1 MKCCNNKNQDKVLSK
16 PKKKQGFWM
25 GLVYGLVPHIGCI
38 AFIVFTV
45 LGVTA
50 ATSLFKPLLMN
61 RYFFHILV
69 GLSIVF
75 ATISAFFYFKKQGF
89 ITFSKTD
96 GALDFGFLP
105 SGIKRKWKYLL
116 TLYGTTVGIN
126 LLLFMVI
133 FPVVA
138 NLGSGVS
145 LTAAISAAFGR
156 GEELTLSESGS
167 LIILQVD
174 IPCPGHAPL
183 IIGEL
188 KTISGVEAVRFKFP
202 DSFDVGYNPEETSKE
217 QILSLDVFETYEAT
231 VLSEEGTELNS
242 AQLVDDIEQ
251 PEPVVTT
258 GSCCIGGSSGGCGC
272 GCGSR

>member
-1 MKCCNNKNQDKVLSK
+1 MKCCNNKNQDKALLK
-16 PKKKQGFWM
+16 PEKKQGFWM

-69 GLSIVF
+69 VLSIVF

-89 ITFSKTD
+89 ITFSKSK
-96 GALDFGFLP
+96 GGLGINFLQ

-126 LLLFMVI
+126 LILFMVI

-138 NLGSGVS
+138 NLNSGST
-145 LTAAISAAFGR
+145 LTAAIMSVLGK
-156 GEELTLSESGS
+156 GEELELSESNA
-167 LIILQVD
+167 LITLKVD

-183 IIGEL
+183 IMGEL
-188 KTISGVEAVRFKFP
+188 KTIDGTENVQFRSP
-202 DSFDVGYNPEETSKE
+202 NIFDVIYNPEKTSKE
-217 QILSLDVFETYEAT
+217 QLLSLDVFNSYKPT
-231 VLSEEGTELNS
+231 VISEKAGGDVK
-242 AQLVDDIEQ
+242 LVEDDGNAGLLIDS
-251 PEPVVTT
+251 
-258 GSCCIGGSSGGCGC
+258 SCANGCGGGCGGSSGCGC
-272 GCGSR
+272 GGY